1 MTIEISNDRAVG
13 CNAVIKILQY
23 AKTHAHTHANTHTQA
38 HHCPVTATSYFGK
51 LCPQLSLQMPA
62 LPLLPQHPSGLCHP
76 LSPCQPIRA
85 FCERLQQEAKL
96 TAHQSTNNHSLQQD
110 VDKALCGYGC
120 STYGYLWYNYSLITW
135 KHFALIRDQASWQGT
150 HSRDGGRIR
159 HLCFPIVFWK
169 IALMHKTT

>member
-1 MTIEISNDRAVG
+1 MLLLRFYSMQKHMR
-13 CNAVIKILQY
+13 
-23 AKTHAHTHANTHTQA
+23 THMQTHTQA

-150 HSRDGGRIR
+150 HTAGLGEESDIYA
-159 HLCFPIVFWK
+159 FW
-169 IALMHKTT
+169 LSFER

>member
-1 MTIEISNDRAVG
+1 MIGQLVAMLLLRFYSMQKHMR
-13 CNAVIKILQY
+13 
-23 AKTHAHTHANTHTQA
+23 THMQTHTQA

-150 HSRDGGRIR
+150 HTAGLGEESDIYAFRLSFER
-159 HLCFPIVFWK
+159 
-169 IALMHKTT
+169 